1 MRCGML
7 PRATLSVWFPWKR
20 QQSPQL
26 LKTPN
31 PDHCYSHQQTAHR
44 CAAHTHVHL
53 WLSHTHTHTHTHSSQ
68 GQHTAPSSALCQH
81 TLWTSLLNTLALLT
95 KPLLLGNKF
104 SPINTRPSA
113 AVERPSG
120 PCDWAL
126 MDERLWNVMCVCVC
140 VCVCGKLI
148 STLHLAAR

>member
-53 WLSHTHTHTHTHSSQ
+53 SNISTTHTHTHTHTHTQLPLFMQKHKLTQTNTHTHTQTHTHTRSS
-68 GQHTAPSSALCQH
+68 H
-81 TLWTSLLNTLALLT
+81 SLH
-95 KPLLLGNKF
+95 
-104 SPINTRPSA
+104 
-113 AVERPSG
+113 
-120 PCDWAL
+120 
-126 MDERLWNVMCVCVC
+126 MRLF
-140 VCVCGKLI
+140 KQK
-148 STLHLAAR
+148 